1 MRILG
6 NALAVQWL
14 GLSAFIARPGFN
26 PWSGNLDPTSPTA
39 LSKKKKKRK
48 SFVSNFFL
56 SCLFFAN
63 RNLIFIPI
71 SGFVFL
77 VNRGKL
83 SSH

>member
-39 LSKKKKKRK
+39 LSKKKKKK
-48 SFVSNFFL
+48 E
-56 SCLFFAN
+56 
-63 RNLIFIPI
+63 IFC
-71 SGFVFL
+71 
-77 VNRGKL
+77 K
-83 SSH
+83 